1 MGGFTSGFNPNIFDF
16 AGHRLKKQELRLRE
30 RQINQRQGK
39 EGDEMKQSAVR
50 KTEINPTFAE
60 KFMPGQEEL
69 FRQLDAFAARYAN
82 ELNHKNTATDDIEGE
97 FDETLNSIYEN
108 MIRQVGHFA
117 NHTSGYV
124 TDYKAFHDKVYELD
138 QHLNPIYNRDILEQ
152 DDVLLT
158 KEMVEEKMGKDNDG
172 RIIENMDDYSWM
184 WNAEGTAYD
193 DGAGQQTALKVNG
206 EYQYET
212 GPNGE
217 QYLLG
222 TDGKPL
228 VAYGLN
234 DKNELIKAESGNYK
248 FESIYNQEY
257 NPLLLKFNAKGNIV
271 YGEEGNQVAFHDYW
285 SRDFAK
291 LDKNKYSTNGI
302 LEISKGID
310 FKGAYQ
316 PIAGGTNQYI
326 TAEAMN
332 NLWDQAYQN
341 SFWNPTLEDEQGNRK
356 GGWVTNYGTIAA
368 KMVAEEIL
376 KQQGNLSPSDGA
388 MKEAIRKIKLG
399 YSEDTDGNFL
409 GELPESLKGSSKYAP
424 GKKIETYQDYMNEMI
439 LAQWKSRHTS
449 YMIKPAST
457 VTQTGSTIWDWEN
470 ATSDTLEFRTGYDST
485 TNEYTTANNDIGG
498 QLTLTKDLKNKERA
512 WQKTDINNLNS
523 QNDIGFI
530 AYDNTMTQILQKGGV
545 QGNLSAGKM
554 GYRVIDKRTGELMSN
569 TSWDKATNSF
579 IFADAESAENG
590 LVVFGVEGYWK
601 PKNDNDVRK
610 LYIGDDWKSE
620 TIDQILNSDDGVAG
634 FFPVNN
640 SLFSSEELKSYQG
653 GLDNLKKIKKVVI
666 EDGNRKE
673 IAMGEDNIIDGEW
686 NFPGSMA

>member
-30 RQINQRQGK
+30 RQINQREGK
-39 EGDEMKQSAVR
+39 EGDEMRQSAVR
-50 KTEINPTFAE
+50 KTEINPDFAE

-69 FRQLDAFAARYAN
+69 FRQLDAFATTYAN
-82 ELNHKNTATDDIEGE
+82 ELNHKNTATDDIEGK

-117 NHTSGYV
+117 KHTSGYV

-138 QHLNPIYNRDILEQ
+138 EHLNPVYNRDILEQ
-152 DDVLLT
+152 DDILLT
-158 KEMVEEKMGKDNDG
+158 KEMVEEKMGNG
-172 RIIENMDDYSWM
+172 ENMDQYSWM

-222 TDGKPL
+222 SDGKPL

-234 DKNELIKAESGNYK
+234 DKNEVIKAESGNYK

-257 NPLLLKFNAKGNIV
+257 NPLLLKFDVKGNIV

-291 LDKNKYSTNGI
+291 LDKNKYSTNGV
-302 LEISKGID
+302 LEISKGLQFDLIRD
-310 FKGAYQ
+310 ESV
-316 PIAGGTNQYI
+316 GGTNSYI

-341 SFWNPTLEDEQGNRK
+341 SLWNPNQLDEQGNRK
-356 GGWVTNYGTIAA
+356 GGWVSEYGTIAA
-368 KMVAEEIL
+368 RMVADEIL
-376 KQQGNLSPSDGA
+376 KQQGNLKPTEGA
-388 MKEAIRKIKLG
+388 RNEVIRKIQLG
-399 YSEDTDGNFL
+399 YSEDTDGNLL
-409 GELPESLKGSSKYAP
+409 GELPESLKGPSEYAP

-449 YMIKPAST
+449 YKIKPAST
-457 VTQTGSTIWDWEN
+457 VTQTGSTIWDWNN
-470 ATSDTLEFRTGYDST
+470 AGSDTLTYVIDYDEN
-485 TNEYTTANNDIGG
+485 TNEKVTATNDIGG

-523 QNDIGFI
+523 QNDIGFV
-530 AYDNTMTQILQKGGV
+530 AYDNTLTKILQKGGV

-554 GYRVIDKRTGELMSN
+554 GYRVIDKRTGELMAN
-569 TSWDKATNSF
+569 TSWDKDTNSF

-601 PKNDNDVRK
+601 PKESDDVRK
-610 LYIGDDWKSE
+610 LYVGENWKSE
-620 TIDQILNSDDGVAG
+620 TIDQILNNDDGIAG

>member
-16 AGHRLKKQELRLRE
+16 AGHRLKKQELRLKE
-30 RQINQRQGK
+30 RALEKKQGK

-50 KTEINPTFAE
+50 KADIDPTFAE

-69 FRQLDAFAARYAN
+69 FRQLDVFATTYAN
-82 ELNHKNTATDDIEGE
+82 ELNHKNTATDDIEGQ
-97 FDETLNSIYEN
+97 FDPNINAIYEN
-108 MIRQVGHFA
+108 MKRQIGHFA

-124 TDYKAFHDKVYELD
+124 TDYKAFYDKVYDVDEFGG
-138 QHLNPIYNRDILEQ
+138 NTYNIDLLEQ

-158 KEMVEEKMGKDNDG
+158 KEMVEEKMGKNNDG
-172 RIIENMDDYSWM
+172 NIIENMDDYSWM
-184 WNAEGTAYD
+184 WNAEGTAND

-222 TDGKPL
+222 SDGKPL
-228 VAYGLN
+228 VAYGLDDRN
-234 DKNELIKAESGNYK
+234 QVVKAKSGKYK

-257 NPLLLKFNAKGNIV
+257 NPLLLKFDAKGNIV

-285 SRDFAK
+285 SRDFAQ
-291 LDKNKYSTNGI
+291 LDKEKYSTNGVVK
-302 LEISKGID
+302 ISEGLK
-310 FKGAYQ
+310 FEGAYQ
-316 PIAGGTNQYI
+316 PIEGGTNQYI

-332 NLWDQAYQN
+332 SLWDQANEN
-341 SFWNPTLEDEQGNRK
+341 SRWNRTLNQGK
-356 GGWVTNYGTIAA
+356 GGWMTNYGNIASR
-368 KMVAEEIL
+368 MVAEEIL
-376 KQQGNLSPSDGA
+376 KQQGNLNPSP
-388 MKEAIRKIKLG
+388 EALDEVVRLIKLG
-399 YSEDTDGNFL
+399 DSQDPNDTEKLL

-449 YMIKPAST
+449 YKIKPAST
-457 VTQTGSTIWDWEN
+457 VTQTGSTIWDWNN

-554 GYRVIDKRTGELMSN
+554 GYRVIDKRTGELMAN